1 MFDYRTLSNHN
12 LIDLVR
18 LSLTDFWFDF
28 APLFTPARCQPS
40 FTYFIKIVVSIFCFS
55 LFKTMKNRAT
65 KQERQHAY
73 NLLAEPTYPPPPPT
87 SPNRHTG
94 KTVKVVAIYT
104 YIHTYIH
111 TSGKTFSFHLNN
123 VFKKPSGKTVT

>member
-12 LIDLVR
+12 PIDLVR

-28 APLFTPARCQPS
+28 VPLFTPAICQPS
-40 FTYFIKIVVSIFCFS
+40 FTYFIKIVVSTLRFS

-73 NLLAEPTYPPPPPT
+73 HLLAEPTYPPPTP

-94 KTVKVVAIYT
+94 KTVKVVDNFIDQSQIT
-104 YIHTYIH
+104 YIK
-111 TSGKTFSFHLNN
+111 KTFSFHLDN